1 MKVVIWTRV
10 STREQKE
17 GYSLDAQIRATRER
31 AEKSGFTVVRE
42 FSVAESAKQG
52 AERDAFHEMIS
63 WVRAEAKRGEVQGI
77 LAHKLDRTCR
87 NMGDAVLLQGLE
99 NECGVRLFF
108 CENQFGP
115 GAAGTFSFNV
125 LAAVGQYY
133 SDNLRSEVLKGM
145 HEKVRQGWPMGR
157 ASFGYRNVP
166 DEDCPVIP
174 DPDKSRTVVRIFE
187 LFAGGDVTFDRMPKI
202 LAAEGHVYRPTMP
215 RFYRSAL
222 AWILHNRIYMG
233 EIEHDGK
240 IFASKVQPLISRQLF
255 QACQDILQGRNRR
268 TGKPEIPFGGGFFRC
283 GHCGAAMTGEVIR
296 KKRQDGG
303 RTEYLYY
310 KCGSDHKAPGHPS
323 IRWRGED
330 LETSVAADLDRMR
343 ITNPDRAAWLR
354 TTLEV
359 AFADTDRT
367 ESEQRRLFNKQLSE
381 ITNKLDR
388 LLSAYLEGMVDQA
401 IYQTKQTELKQ
412 AQADTQERIERFSV
426 AKPDQGKLALKLFDF
441 SQKAGEV
448 YKSSKSEVR
457 RQILTAVTSNRTLN
471 VGSLCLTK
479 RRPFDLLI
487 EGPSTSFGRGDRI
500 RTCDLLVPNQTL

>member
-10 STREQKE
+10 SSREQKE
-17 GYSLDAQIRATRER
+17 GYSLDAQLRATRER

-52 AERDAFHEMIS
+52 AEREAFQEMIA
-63 WVRAEAKRGEVQGI
+63 WVRAEAKHGGVAGI

-99 NECGVRLFF
+99 NECGVRLYF

-174 DPDKSRTVVRIFE
+174 DPVKSHTVVRIFE
-187 LFAGGDVTFDRMPKI
+187 LFARGDVTFERLPSI
-202 LAAEGHVYRPTMP
+202 LAAEGHVYRATMP
-215 RFYRSAL
+215 RFHRTAL

-240 IFASKVQPLISRQLF
+240 VFASKVEPLISRQLF
-255 QACQDILQGRNRR
+255 QTCQDILHGRNRR

-283 GHCGAAMTGEVIR
+283 GHCGAAMTGEIIR
-296 KKRQDGG
+296 KKRQNGG
-303 RTEYLYY
+303 VTEYLYY

-330 LETSVAADLDRMR
+330 LESGVAADLDRMR
-343 ITNPDRAAWLR
+343 ILNPDRAAWLR
-354 TTLEV
+354 TSLEV
-359 AFADTDRT
+359 AFADNDRT
-367 ESEQRRLFNKQLSE
+367 ESEQRRVLNKQLSE
-381 ITNKLDR
+381 TTNKLDR

-401 IYQTKQTELKQ
+401 TYQTKQTELKQ
-412 AQADTQERIERFSV
+412 AQADTQERIDRLST

-457 RQILTAVTSNRTLN
+457 RQILTMVTSNRTLD
-471 VGSLCLTK
+471 VGSLCLKK

-487 EGPSTSFGRGDRI
+487 EGPSTFFGRTDKI
-500 RTCDLLVPNQTL
+500 RTCDLYHPKVAL